1 MTNGASKK
9 TKHALAVVWQPLIL
23 VVLVVTGVT
32 LHVTGALDWQVLL
45 EKAQGYTGY
54 WWLAALLIMIQVLL
68 FTFALPGSSLLW
80 VVAPLYSPATATLI
94 LVTGSVLGALTA
106 YWFARRRAFGWSG
119 RIRSSQSFRLL
130 ERRADFLTLCALRV
144 MPNFPHSIINYGAGV
159 LRVPIGQFVASTLI
173 GLTLKSY
180 LYANVVHNAVTAED
194 PARLMQLETWGP
206 LGLLAILMAVAAWFR
221 ARW

>member
-1 MTNGASKK
+1 
-9 TKHALAVVWQPLIL
+9 
-23 VVLVVTGVT
+23 
-32 LHVTGALDWQVLL
+32 
-45 EKAQGYTGY
+45 
-54 WWLAALLIMIQVLL
+54 
-68 FTFALPGSSLLW
+68 
-80 VVAPLYSPATATLI
+80 
-94 LVTGSVLGALTA
+94 
-106 YWFARRRAFGWSG
+106 
-119 RIRSSQSFRLL
+119 
-130 ERRADFLTLCALRV
+130 